1 MVRYIVFETK
11 YSRMDQMKFVEEL
24 QQQIILKVTFTKKN
38 LTSQNVILYMPWKT
52 DSVDSFYSRN
62 LNRVY
67 NFISHWLYIK

>member
-24 QQQIILKVTFTKKN
+24 QQQIILKVTFNNKN

-52 DSVDSFYSRN
+52 YSVDLFYSKN
-62 LNRVY
+62 LNRMY
-67 NFISHWLYIK
+67 NFIRHWFYIK